1 MCKRIFALL
10 LCVAFLLLGLY
21 GCANESKLRKVVLN
35 EVTRSVFYAPL
46 YVAVSLGYFEE
57 EGMDINI
64 VTGGGSDKSMTA
76 LLAGQADVALMG
88 PETGVYV
95 VNEGKQ
101 EHPVIIAQLTKR
113 DGSFLVGRQ
122 AEQDFSWESLRVS
135 QL

>member
-64 VTGGGSDKSMTA
+64 VTGGGKMCIRDSLYTA
-76 LLAGQADVALMG
+76 GPFRIWFLA
-88 PETGVYV
+88 PTTRTRYSCCH
-95 VNEGKQ
+95 K
-101 EHPVIIAQLTKR
+101 
-113 DGSFLVGRQ
+113 
-122 AEQDFSWESLRVS
+122 
-135 QL
+135 